1 MASTTLRVLAQ
12 ALGCMYEDFGYLISG
27 TTALVALVALSGIYP
42 AYRLFVQKTRQAR
55 VLLWT
60 VIGLALVVPLVFPVS
75 WELRL
80 ASMDHP
86 NARALQIT
94 PVSFDVLPFLYLLS
108 ATLAALLLWALFVWH
123 KRAAA

>member
-1 MASTTLRVLAQ
+1 
-12 ALGCMYEDFGYLISG
+12 MYEDFGYLISG